1 MNDMGAWTVDLFK
14 HQASHTNGTVVTFE
28 NNEIS
33 DIDNFPSSTSVHD
46 ISALMKSAISAYRQ
60 AQEQRSRKPTL
71 SLKKPTSIP
80 SEP

>member
-1 MNDMGAWTVDLFK
+1 MNDMGAWKVDLFNN
-14 HQASHTNGTVVTFE
+14 QASHTNGTIVTFE

-46 ISALMKSAISAYRQ
+46 ISALMKSALSAYKLAR
-60 AQEQRSRKPTL
+60 EQRPRKPTL
-71 SLKKPTSIP
+71 SLKKSISTP

>member
-1 MNDMGAWTVDLFK
+1 MNNKGTWKVDLFK
-14 HQASHTNGTVVTFE
+14 HQASHTNGTVLTFD

-33 DIDNFPSSTSVHD
+33 DIDKLPSSTSVHD
-46 ISALMKSAISAYRQ
+46 ISALMKSAISAYSQ
-60 AQEQRSRKPTL
+60 AQEQRPRKPTL

>member
-14 HQASHTNGTVVTFE
+14 HQASHANGTVVTFE

-33 DIDNFPSSTSVHD
+33 DIDNLPSSTSVHD

-60 AQEQRSRKPTL
+60 ARKQRPRKPVL
-71 SLKKPTSIP
+71 SLKKSTSTPT
-80 SEP
+80 EP